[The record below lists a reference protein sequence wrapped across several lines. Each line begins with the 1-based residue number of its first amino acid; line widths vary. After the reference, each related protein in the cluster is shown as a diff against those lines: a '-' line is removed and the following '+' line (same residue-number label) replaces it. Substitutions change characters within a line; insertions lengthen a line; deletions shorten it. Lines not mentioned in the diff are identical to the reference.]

1 MKKVAL
7 TIAAS
12 LFITG
17 FVFATVEGDSDQGTA
32 THSVSIEIPT
42 VALVDVESE
51 DGGEAGV
58 INLSPNVESLEAGEA
73 VNFGSAI
80 NKKLWLNYTS
90 VVDAGDNAERQIT
103 VALDDADNLPN
114 GVSLLVSAGSISSGK
129 GKKGSTVEGKVTI
142 GTTAQNLVTGI
153 GSCYTESGSGKG
165 HQLTYEL
172 DMNEN
177 EYANLVAKDYE
188 VQITY
193 TITGE

>member
-17 FVFATVEGDSDQGTA
+17 FVFATVEGDTDQGTA
-32 THSVSIEIPT
+32 THSVSIVIPT

-51 DGGEAGV
+51 DGGEAGT
-58 INLSPNVESLEAGEA
+58 INLTPSTESIEAGEA
-73 VNFGSAI
+73 VDFSTAN
-80 NKKLWLNYTS
+80 NNKLWLNYTS

-103 VALDDADNLPN
+103 VALDNEDNLPN

-129 GKKGSTVEGKVTI
+129 GKKGSAVEGKVTI

-172 DMNEN
+172 AMDPDQ
-177 EYANLVAKDYE
+177 YTNLVAKDYD